1 MLERPYRLHRNA
13 ERWRTKAPFQA
24 RIGFRVRFAMC
35 QFYPERPSPGLAE
48 PRMAAID
55 QDDQVETPP
64 TEASDTPLGSA
75 GPKGEQV
82 AMPLPSD
89 FSDIFQGGLFVLALL
104 AALYVAREIVLPIV
118 LAFVLKLLLQPAV
131 RLLERLR
138 APALLSAI
146 LLIALLIG
154 TIISFGTAL
163 SGPATTWAAKLPQGI
178 PRLEEH
184 LRFLNAPIEAVQNF
198 GRQMEGYVGGN
209 APLAGGAPSAPA
221 AGTSLWMTLFS
232 GMSVFVGGLFE
243 TVIVLFFLLMSG
255 DTFLRRLVEILPRFS
270 DKRQAIEISQQ
281 IEHDISAY
289 LITITFM
296 NAAVGL
302 ATAGVM
308 WLCGVGDPILWGAV
322 AFLFNYIPILGPMIG
337 LLTFTLAGLLS
348 ISTLWGALLPA
359 GLYLAIHVVEGETIT
374 PMLLARRFTLNPV
387 LVILALIFWY
397 WMWGVPGAI
406 LAVPM
411 LAITKIICDRIQ
423 MLAAL
428 GHFLEG

>member
-1 MLERPYRLHRNA
+1 
-13 ERWRTKAPFQA
+13 
-24 RIGFRVRFAMC
+24 
-35 QFYPERPSPGLAE
+35 
-48 PRMAAID
+48 MAAVEL
-55 QDDQVETPP
+55 DDRAQIPP
-64 TEASDTPLGSA
+64 REGFGAPLGSE
-75 GPKGEQV
+75 GPEGEQV

-89 FSDIFQGGLFVLALL
+89 FSDIFQGGLFLLALL
-104 AALYVAREIVLPIV
+104 AAIYVAREIVLPIV

-131 RLLERLR
+131 RLLERIR
-138 APALLSAI
+138 APAAISAI
-146 LLIALLIG
+146 LLISLLIG
-154 TIISFGTAL
+154 TIITFGTAL
-163 SGPATTWAAKLPQGI
+163 SGPATTWAGKLPQGI

-184 LRFLNAPIEAVQNF
+184 LRFLIAPIEAVQTF
-198 GRQMEGYVGGN
+198 WQHAEGYVGGT
-209 APLAGGAPSAPA
+209 APPAVGTPLAST
-221 AGTSLWMTLFS
+221 AGTSLWVTLFS
-232 GMSVFVGGLFE
+232 GMSAFVGGFFE
-243 TVIVLFFLLMSG
+243 TVVVLFFLLMSG
-255 DTFLRRLVEILPRFS
+255 DTFLRRLVEILPRFR
-270 DKRQAIEISQQ
+270 DKRRAIEISQQ
-281 IEHDISAY
+281 IEQDISAY
-289 LITITFM
+289 LITITIM

-308 WLCGVGDPILWGAV
+308 WLCGVGDPVLWGAV

-348 ISTLWGALLPA
+348 INTLWGALLPA
-359 GLYLAIHVVEGETIT
+359 GLYLAIHMVEGETVT

-411 LAITKIICDRIQ
+411 LAIAKIVCDRIQ

>member
-1 MLERPYRLHRNA
+1 
-13 ERWRTKAPFQA
+13 
-24 RIGFRVRFAMC
+24 
-35 QFYPERPSPGLAE
+35 
-48 PRMAAID
+48 
-55 QDDQVETPP
+55 
-64 TEASDTPLGSA
+64 
-75 GPKGEQV
+75 
-82 AMPLPSD
+82 
-89 FSDIFQGGLFVLALL
+89 VLALL

-131 RLLERLR
+131 RLLERAR

-146 LLIALLIG
+146 LLISLLIG

-198 GRQMEGYVGGN
+198 GRQVESYVGGN
-209 APLAGGAPSAPA
+209 APLAGGTPPAPA
-221 AGTSLWMTLFS
+221 VGTSLWAKLFS

-281 IEHDISAY
+281 IEQDISAY
-289 LITITFM
+289 LITITIM

-322 AFLFNYIPILGPMIG
+322 AFLLNYIPILGPMIG

-348 ISTLWGALLPA
+348 ISTLWDALLPA

-411 LAITKIICDRIQ
+411 LAIAKIICDRIQ

-428 GHFLEG
+428 GHFLER